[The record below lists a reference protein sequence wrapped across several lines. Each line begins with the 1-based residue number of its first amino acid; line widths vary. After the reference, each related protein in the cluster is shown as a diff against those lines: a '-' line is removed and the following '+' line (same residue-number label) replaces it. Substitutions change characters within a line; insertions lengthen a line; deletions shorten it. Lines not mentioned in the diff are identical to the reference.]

1 MTRRI
6 LLVFTFFIASSC
18 LSTISFAAEN
28 NLNPFL
34 QNPKGDFSKTRG
46 INVSGM
52 TEQLNS
58 YAPTVSFILSM
69 IFTIMFLAGIIIL
82 GYSLVTKTGHV
93 MKGASSLLLWVPLT
107 VFIIRFMAIFL
118 FTTST
123 NSVTLIASDI
133 MNLLRF
139 TGFYISIG
147 MLLVGLL
154 LHLIFRLIK
163 HPEFGRWSKRL
174 WLGST
179 LITLMAIFMPVF
191 LGSV

>member
-1 MTRRI
+1 MKRKI
-6 LLVFTFFIASSC
+6 FLIFTFFIASS
-18 LSTISFAAEN
+18 LIDTISFASEN
-28 NLNPFL
+28 KLNPFL
-34 QNPKGDFSKTRG
+34 PNTKGDFSKTRG
-46 INVSGM
+46 INVTGM

-58 YAPTVSFILSM
+58 YAPTVSFIISM

-93 MKGASSLLLWVPLT
+93 MKGASSLLLWVPMT
-107 VFIIRFMAIFL
+107 VFIIRFMSIFL

-123 NSVTLIASDI
+123 NNVTLIATDI

-147 MLLVGLL
+147 MVLVGLL

-179 LITLMAIFMPVF
+179 MITLMAIFVPVF